1 MFTTEWKFGM
11 LDFGEVKGIRAAVF
25 SKVPEKDEFDF
36 FDGIAA
42 HVLVRHEG
50 IPAATARIYPD
61 EGSTR
66 IDRFAVL
73 SEFSN
78 FGYYELMLRLMLF
91 KAEELAGN
99 EIIARLSDEDTMV
112 PTFIKFGFVP
122 KGDAI
127 IERGGTYYDFYVAK
141 DSVKWFSMCGEH
153 K

>member
-11 LDFGEVKGIRAAVF
+11 LDFDEVKRIRAVVF
-25 SKVPEKDEFDF
+25 SNVPEEEEFDF

-61 EGSTR
+61 GNNTR

-73 SEFSN
+73 SEFSDA
-78 FGYYELMLRLMLF
+78 GYYELMLRLMLF
-91 KAEELAGN
+91 KAEDLAGM
-99 EIIARLSDEDTMV
+99 EIIARLSDDDTMV

-127 IERGGTYYDFYVAK
+127 VERAGTYYDFYVAK
-141 DSVKWFSMCGEH
+141 DAVKWFSMCGEH